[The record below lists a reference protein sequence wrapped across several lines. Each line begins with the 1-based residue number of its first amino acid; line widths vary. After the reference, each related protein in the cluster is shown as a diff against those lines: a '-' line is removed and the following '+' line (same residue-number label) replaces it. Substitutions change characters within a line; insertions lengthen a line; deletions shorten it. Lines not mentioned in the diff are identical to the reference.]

1 MSAKNSC
8 VFIGNLG
15 RDVEVRTTQGGTSV
29 ATLAIPIQSGYG
41 DNAVTSWVRATLWGK
56 RCEGGLMQ
64 YLRKGTSVSVTGEIS
79 LTTYTNKE
87 GVEKSSL
94 EMKIDDIALIGGK
107 QSSGS
112 QQGNNAPQRQQQ
124 NQNVPAQGGQ
134 PYQQGTDPFA
144 DNGQPQ
150 DDIIPF

>member
-1 MSAKNSC
+1 MSAKNNC

-15 RDVEVRTTQGGTSV
+15 RDVEVRTTQSGTSV

-64 YLRKGTSVSVTGEIS
+64 YLKKGTSVSVTGEIS

-107 QSSGS
+107 QSSGV
-112 QQGNNAPQRQQQ
+112 QPGNNDPQRQ
-124 NQNVPAQGGQ
+124 NQSMPAQGGQ

-144 DNGQPQ
+144 DNVPV
-150 DDIIPF
+150 DDMTPY

>member
-1 MSAKNSC
+1 M
-8 VFIGNLG
+8 FIGNLG
-15 RDVEVRTTQGGTSV
+15 RDVEVRTTQNGTSV

-94 EMKIDDIALIGGK
+94 EMKIDDIALIGSK
-107 QSSGS
+107 QSSGA
-112 QQGNNAPQRQQQ
+112 QQVNNAPQRQPQ
-124 NQNVPAQGGQ
+124 NQRMPAQGEQ
-134 PYQQGTDPFA
+134 PYRQGTDPFA
-144 DNGQPQ
+144 DSVPVDG
-150 DDIIPF
+150 DIPF

>member
-1 MSAKNSC
+1 MSAKNNC

-15 RDVEVRTTQGGTSV
+15 RDVEVRTTQNGTSV
-29 ATLAIPIQSGYG
+29 AILAIPIQSGYG

-64 YLRKGTSVSVTGEIS
+64 YLKKGTSVSVTGEIS

-87 GVEKSSL
+87 GIEKSSL

-107 QSSGS
+107 QSSVA
-112 QQGNNAPQRQQQ
+112 QQGNNAPQRPQQYQ
-124 NQNVPAQGGQ
+124 HMPAQGEQ
-134 PYQQGTDPFA
+134 PYRQGTDPFA
-144 DNGQPQ
+144 DNVVVD
-150 DDIIPF
+150 DDIHF

>member
-15 RDVEVRTTQGGTSV
+15 RDVEVRTTQNGTSV

-64 YLRKGTSVSVTGEIS
+64 YLKKGTSVSVTGEIS

-107 QSSGS
+107 QSGGVQPS
-112 QQGNNAPQRQQQ
+112 NNAPQRQ
-124 NQNVPAQGGQ
+124 NQSMPAQGGQ

-150 DDIIPF
+150 DMDMPF